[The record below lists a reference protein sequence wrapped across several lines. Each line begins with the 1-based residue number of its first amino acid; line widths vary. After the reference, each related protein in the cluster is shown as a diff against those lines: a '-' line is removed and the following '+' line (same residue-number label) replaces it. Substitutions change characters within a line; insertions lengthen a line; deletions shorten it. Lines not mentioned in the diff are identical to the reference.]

1 MGTSV
6 GRRPTFIAMNS
17 ASERRSPVKKPDEK
31 KRGPGKPPV
40 ALEDRLSKS
49 VPIHMT
55 AADKALFEAFVATRP
70 KMSLGSF
77 FREAGRAFI
86 EQEKL
91 K

>member
-1 MGTSV
+1 
-6 GRRPTFIAMNS
+6 
-17 ASERRSPVKKPDEK
+17 VKEPEKK

-55 AADKALFEAFVATRP
+55 VADKELFEAFVATRP

-77 FREAGRAFI
+77 FREAGHTFI
-86 EQEKL
+86 KEEKR
-91 K
+91 KEW